1 MGKNYN
7 DLSRRGLIK
16 LGMDYDAE
24 NNGALLEYLTANG
37 DKYEDI
43 RPVEKIIER
52 ADQVS
57 EIAGNAGRKI
67 MAVLGG
73 GDGDILDDVIDTI
86 ASDIADVLTQDIS
99 ESLG

>member
-24 NNGALLEYLTANG
+24 NEGALLDYLTKNG

-86 ASDIADVLTQDIS
+86 TSDIADVLTQDIS